1 MNKDISLFTEHT
13 LRVGD
18 REFLIPR
25 LIADAGEDAIS
36 RFLEFF
42 AATIRN
48 KNTREAYA
56 RAARDF
62 LCWCDVVGVADLN
75 AITPIIV
82 AGYIEQLT
90 AEKSAPTV
98 KQHLAALRQL
108 FDWFVRSQIVKS
120 NPLANVR
127 GPRHSSLQGKT
138 PVLMANDARDLIR
151 SIPTGTIIG
160 LRDRALIGLMTY
172 SFARISAALQMNVKD
187 VFSKHHRLWLRL
199 HEKGGKYH
207 EMPCHH
213 NLEVYLREYVDAAG
227 LLASPDSPLF
237 RTIDRSTKS
246 LSTTGLQRA
255 EALAMVKRRAR
266 NAGVETP
273 GICNHT
279 FRGSGITSYLDHPD
293 ARLEVAQQ
301 MAGHADPKTTRIY
314 DRRQEIVT
322 LDEVERIGI

>member
-1 MNKDISLFTEHT
+1 MNKDITLFAESA
-13 LRVGD
+13 LKVGE
-18 REFLIPR
+18 RYFLIPR
-25 LIADAGEDAIS
+25 MIADAGDDAIS

-62 LCWCDVVGVADLN
+62 LCWCDIVGVADIR

-90 AEKSAPTV
+90 GGKSAPTV

-120 NPLANVR
+120 NPLAHVR

-138 PVLMANDARDLIR
+138 PVLMANDARNLIR

-246 LSTTGLQRA
+246 LSTTRLQRA

-293 ARLEVAQQ
+293 ARLEVAQH

-314 DRRQEIVT
+314 DRRKEIVT

>member
-1 MNKDISLFTEHT
+1 MNKDIALFTEHT

-62 LCWCDVVGVADLN
+62 LCWCDVVGVADLS

-120 NPLANVR
+120 NPASNVR

-138 PVLMANDARDLIR
+138 PVLMANDARELIR

-227 LLASPDSPLF
+227 LLTSPESPLF

-246 LSTTGLQRA
+246 LSTTRLQRA

-293 ARLEVAQQ
+293 ARLEVAQH